1 MLLNIFKMNLKNFLA
16 LSCVFISMILVSCK
30 KDSQECLLDKEI
42 LALEINMEIERL
54 EDDFYGAKDPGEILY
69 LLDSYPEFAENY
81 LQVGLYGSRDDF
93 ANELIVAN
101 KDSLM
106 SLLFQEVSKEF
117 NDISDLEE
125 DLLVAFKHIKYFF
138 PEFKVPKVYTFV
150 SGFASDIY
158 IDKDILV
165 IGLDYFLPFEHRF
178 QPPDLPQYIS
188 KRYQRE
194 YLIPMIVTAI
204 SSQFNQTDLS
214 QNSLIA
220 EMIYYGKAY
229 HFTKIILPCT
239 PDEYIIGYSQEEVAA
254 CFDNEV
260 FIWSHFV
267 ENDLLYTTNP
277 FEIRKYIGEAPST
290 DEISPDSPGRLGRW
304 LGWNIVDDYR
314 FNNQVSLP
322 ELMLESDT
330 EKIFRRSGYKPRL

>member
-1 MLLNIFKMNLKNFLA
+1 MNSKNFPI
-16 LSCVFISMILVSCK
+16 LSLMFLSLVFFSCK
-30 KDSQECLLDKEI
+30 KESQDCLLDQEI
-42 LALEINMEIERL
+42 LDMEIAMEIERL
-54 EDDFYGAKDPGEILY
+54 EDKFYEAKVPGEILY
-69 LLDSYPEFAENY
+69 LLESYPEFAENY
-81 LQVGLYGSRDDF
+81 LQVGLYGSYEDF
-93 ANELIVAN
+93 ANELILSN
-101 KDSLM
+101 EDSLM
-106 SLLFQEVSKEF
+106 ISLYQEVKKEF
-117 NDISDLEE
+117 NDISGLEE

-165 IGLDYFLPFEHRF
+165 IGLDYYLPFEHRY
-178 QPPDLPQYIS
+178 QPPDLPQYIT
-188 KRYQRE
+188 KRYQEE
-194 YLIPMIVTAI
+194 YLVPMIVTAI

-214 QNSLIA
+214 QNSLLA

-229 HFTKIILPCT
+229 HFTKSMLPCT
-239 PDEYIIGYSQEEVAA
+239 PDDYIIGYTQEEVSA

-260 FIWSHFV
+260 YIWSYFV

-290 DEISPDSPGRLGRW
+290 DEISPEAPGRLGRW
-304 LGWNIVDDYR
+304 LGWNIVDDYTS
-314 FNNQVSLP
+314 NNKVSLP